1 MSQFTSSISM
11 NTYDNITKP
20 IIKISDQKKY
30 KDPVDASANSN
41 EQIFSG
47 DGSSIFEN
55 LEIDNQNSPKIPF
68 FTENPNVL
76 FQQQYIFEFFPVDG
90 MTYEQKLNAI
100 SRTVILL
107 TLISFVFTQNIRTLL
122 VGAVTLGA
130 VFIMFYYHEKER
142 SKVESKKLLDTQG
155 LKEGFEGPGL
165 AYFTDNNIPVPTDLF
180 DKPDSSNPF
189 SNVLVT
195 DYDYNPNKKPAPPAF
210 NKNINQQILTQAKK
224 LVDDANPDQPG
235 LSNKL
240 FKDLGEQLEFEQSL
254 RQFNSN
260 PATTIPNDQGAFA
273 EFCYGSMVSC
283 KEGNKF
289 ACARNTSHYTLY

>member
-1 MSQFTSSISM
+1 MS
-11 NTYDNITKP
+11 
-20 IIKISDQKKY
+20 
-30 KDPVDASANSN
+30 
-41 EQIFSG
+41 
-47 DGSSIFEN
+47 
-55 LEIDNQNSPKIPF
+55 
-68 FTENPNVL
+68 
-76 FQQQYIFEFFPVDG
+76 
-90 MTYEQKLNAI
+90 YEQKLNAI

-122 VGAVTLGA
+122 VGAITLGA
-130 VFIMFYYHEKER
+130 VFVMYYYHEKER
-142 SKVESKKLLDTQG
+142 AKMDSKKILDAQS
-155 LKEGFEGPGL
+155 LKEGFDGPGL
-165 AYFTDNNIPVPTDLF
+165 AYYTENNIPIPTDLF

-189 SNVLVT
+189 SNVLIT

-224 LVDDANPDQPG
+224 LVDDAHPDQPG

-273 EFCYGSMVSC
+273 EFCYGSMISC

-289 ACARNTSHYTLY
+289 ACARNMSHHTLY

>member
-1 MSQFTSSISM
+1 MNQPINSIPL
-11 NTYDNITKP
+11 NNYDEPIKP
-20 IIKISDQKKY
+20 IINISDQKKY
-30 KDPVDASANSN
+30 QATGDNSGNNIDP
-41 EQIFSG
+41 IFSG
-47 DGSSIFEN
+47 HGSIKNFDNMNEN
-55 LEIDNQNSPKIPF
+55 NVTQIPF
-68 FTENPNVL
+68 FTDNPNVL
-76 FQQQYIFEFFPVDG
+76 FQKEYILEFFPVDG

-100 SRTVILL
+100 ARIIILL
-107 TLISFVFTQNIRTLL
+107 TLVSFVFTQNIRTLL

-130 VFIMFYYHEKER
+130 VFVMYFYHEKER
-142 SKVESKKLLDTQG
+142 KKIDSKKIDD
-155 LKEGFEGPGL
+155 LKTTEGFEGPGL
-165 AYFTDNNIPVPTDLF
+165 AYYTDNNIPIPTDLF
-180 DKPDSSNPF
+180 TTPDSSNPF

-224 LVDDANPDQPG
+224 LVDEANPDQPG

-273 EFCYGSMVSC
+273 EFCYGSMISC

-289 ACARNTSHYTLY
+289 ACARNMSNYTLY